1 MTATTALRSR
11 DDGHDRFCDLPMTA
25 TTALRSRYDGHD
37 RFAAPDDGHDRVA
50 VSR

>member
-1 MTATTALRSR
+1 LRSR